1 MANVNAEI
9 KMIVVSNFQIDTPK
23 SSVVTDSYTYAPI
36 TILG

>member
-1 MANVNAEI
+1 MSDINAEI
-9 KMIVVSNFQIDTPK
+9 KMTVITNFKIDSPK

>member
-1 MANVNAEI
+1 MANINAEI
-9 KMIVVSNFQIDTPK
+9 KMTVISNFKINSPK

>member
-1 MANVNAEI
+1 MPYINAEM
-9 KMIVVSNFQIDTPK
+9 KMTVITNFKIDSPK